1 MSNYFDHV
9 IKQLEL
15 EGMTILGFLLD
26 NDATAAFKAVK
37 RGDVSKASDMTEA
50 TFRKTI
56 SKLIATHLI
65 ETVTG
70 GKEHKIY
77 LTIYGDQAIRKSLE
91 GMDEE

>member
-1 MSNYFDHV
+1 MSDYFKHV
-9 IKQLEL
+9 IKQLEF
-15 EGMTILGFLLD
+15 EDVRILGYLLD

-37 RGDVSKASDMTEA
+37 RSDVSKASEMAEA

-65 ETVTG
+65 KTVTG

-77 LTIYGDQAIRKSLE
+77 LTVYGDQAIRESLE